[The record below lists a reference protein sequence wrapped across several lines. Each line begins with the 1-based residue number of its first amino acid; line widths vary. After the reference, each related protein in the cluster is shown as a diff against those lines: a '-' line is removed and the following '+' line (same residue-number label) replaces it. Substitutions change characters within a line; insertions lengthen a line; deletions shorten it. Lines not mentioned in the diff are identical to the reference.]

1 MVFMF
6 MGIHSGHEKAKIESD
21 FNYKACCNDNT
32 GLQVLGTEVYQPSSC
47 SQRTCFYDKYLPFS
61 LWISKPVRKNSHT
74 HKIKFF
80 YLTEKKFD

>member
-1 MVFMF
+1 MF
-6 MGIHSGHEKAKIESD
+6 MAIHSGHEKAKIESE
-21 FNYKACCNDNT
+21 FNYKDCCNDNT

-61 LWISKPVRKNSHT
+61 LWMSKQV

-80 YLTEKKFD
+80 FPRKNLPKGTSWL